1 MVEIASFN
9 NRFFEYL
16 CRFVWFDQSKLLAMM
31 KRYPIGRTEQGE
43 PIFWHV
49 NVENKIT
56 NGHIITMD
64 SETGNVYDESWY
76 YQDGRPTCLF
86 GEHLL
91 DSFSSQT
98 IALVKDE
105 MTAAIMSCF
114 PTPYIWLATGKEKA
128 TSIDLLPLDGK
139 SVVVFPDKGDYSK
152 WQETLQTVSN
162 LHFHIS
168 DVMEKSQGDCQTI
181 AQMILCQQPL
191 RPTEEEAAL
200 MRMEE
205 VNPNVELLVKALGL
219 EVVSVSSIGEEI
231 MKPKSESEVNSE
243 FSAQGKDDEAIKT
256 IMLEQEKR
264 WHGRNLECH
273 KCHHSHEGINGTY
286 CGKLHQYVEYG
297 KGNCEKLTGF
307 ADA

>member
-16 CRFVWFDQSKLLAMM
+16 CHFIWFDQSNLVAMM

-49 NVENKIT
+49 NAENRIT
-56 NGHIITMD
+56 NGYIITMD
-64 SETGNVYDESWY
+64 SDTGKVYDESWY
-76 YQDGRPTCLF
+76 YQDGRPICLF

-91 DSFSSQT
+91 DSFRSQT

-114 PTPYIWLATGKEKA
+114 PTPYVWLATGKRKA
-128 TSIDLLPLDGK
+128 TSTDLLLLEGK
-139 SVVVFPDKGDYSK
+139 SVVVFPDKGEFDK
-152 WQETLQTVSN
+152 WDEFLKQIPN
-162 LHFHIS
+162 LHFHVS
-168 DVMEKSQGDCQTI
+168 DVMEKTQGDCHNI
-181 AQMILCQQPL
+181 AQMVLCQQPL

-205 VNPNVELLVKALGL
+205 VNPNIELLVKSLGL
-219 EVVSVSSIGEEI
+219 EVVSVSSIDEEI
-231 MKPKSESEVNSE
+231 MKPKSESELKAGS
-243 FSAQGKDDEAIKT
+243 SAQSKDDEAMKT
-256 IMLEQEKR
+256 IMLEQKKR

-273 KCHHSHEGINGTY
+273 KCHQSYEGINGTY
-286 CGKLHQYVEYG
+286 CGKLRQYVEYG
-297 KGNCEKLTGF
+297 KGNCEK
-307 ADA
+307 